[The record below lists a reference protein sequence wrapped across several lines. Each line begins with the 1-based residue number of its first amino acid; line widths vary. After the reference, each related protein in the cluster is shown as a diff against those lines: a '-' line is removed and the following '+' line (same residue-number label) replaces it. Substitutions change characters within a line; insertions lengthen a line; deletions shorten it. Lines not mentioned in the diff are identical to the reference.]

1 MIMIPVE
8 DDSGYMETIKRLK
21 EENAKLQAEND
32 ELEGTNR
39 MWKDEIERLETKSQ
53 YWFNRFNELEKD
65 DMPNGED
72 VF

>member
-1 MIMIPVE
+1 MIPVE

-39 MWKDEIERLETKSQ
+39 MWKDEIVRLETKSQ